1 LKDLKHVEVSDELED
16 KIKLLYSIG
25 NSTLSDFLNI
35 SDLSYIDKIDLT
47 DELIA
52 KLNKLSDL

>member
-1 LKDLKHVEVSDELED
+1 LKDFQHVEVSDELED

-25 NSTLSDFLNI
+25 NSTLSDFLSI

>member
-1 LKDLKHVEVSDELED
+1 LKDFKHVEVSDELED

-25 NSTLSDFLNI
+25 NSTLSDFLSI
-35 SDLSYIDKIDLT
+35 SDLYYIDKIDLT

>member
-1 LKDLKHVEVSDELED
+1 VSDELED

-25 NSTLSDFLNI
+25 NSTLSDFLSI

>member
-1 LKDLKHVEVSDELED
+1 MKDFKHVEVSDELED

-25 NSTLSDFLNI
+25 NSTLSDFLSI
-35 SDLSYIDKIDLT
+35 SDLYYIDKIDLT

>member
-1 LKDLKHVEVSDELED
+1 LKDFKHVEVSDELED

-25 NSTLSDFLNI
+25 NSTLSDFLSI

>member
-1 LKDLKHVEVSDELED
+1 LKDFKHVEVSDELED